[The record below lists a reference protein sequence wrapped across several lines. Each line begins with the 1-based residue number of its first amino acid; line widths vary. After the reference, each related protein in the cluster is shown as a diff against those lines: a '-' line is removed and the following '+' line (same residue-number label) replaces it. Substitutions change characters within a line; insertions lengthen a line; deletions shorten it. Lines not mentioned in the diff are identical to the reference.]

1 NTMFNTGTAVGVA
14 CNIYGPGFFKK
25 HIPSFSF
32 GEPTRLFPYR
42 FDKAVEGIQ
51 SMMARRGKALSKAEL
66 DILQHLFRER
76 DSF

>member
-1 NTMFNTGTAVGVA
+1 MFNTGTAVGVA
-14 CNIYGPGFFKK
+14 CNLFGPGFFKK

-51 SMMARRGKALSKAEL
+51 SMMARRGKSLNDNEIQ
-66 DILQHLFRER
+66 ILNHLFRGRE
-76 DSF
+76 SF